1 MSVDP
6 AALLDELK
14 ARASKRK
21 RVTLDLIYGLLEKR
35 ANSGITDFSIATV
48 GRLSTAAGGPS
59 TQAIRNKNGADYR
72 RLIEAY
78 AASLGR
84 TTKKPLSPTNRQH
97 LPTRDED
104 LLKRI
109 EEPALRAVIGSII
122 AERNRYLSENRIL
135 KARTEIVVD
144 CRPANSATSRMEVLP
159 ALRGPFTPMEREA
172 LEAAISETFL
182 TQQGWARAANGRIKD
197 ENGRTLYKPGYVSAI
212 EKLLKDNRGGQ

>member
-6 AALLDELK
+6 TALLDELK
-14 ARASKRK
+14 ARATERK
-21 RVTLDLIYGLLEKR
+21 RVTLDLIYGLLEKQ
-35 ANSGITDFSIATV
+35 AKSGVTDFSIATL

-78 AASLGR
+78 AAWRGA

-135 KARTEIVVD
+135 KSQANIVVD
-144 CRPANSATSRMEVLP
+144 CRPAKPENSRVELLP
-159 ALRGPFTPMEREA
+159 ALDGVLTTMEREA
-172 LEAAISETFL
+172 LHAAISEPFL
-182 TQQGWARAANGRIKD
+182 TQQGWSRAANGRIKD
-197 ENGRTLYKPGYVSAI
+197 ADGRTLYKPGYISAI
-212 EKLLKDNRGGQ
+212 EKVLKETHDGQ

>member
-1 MSVDP
+1 MGVDP
-6 AALLDELK
+6 AVLLDELK
-14 ARASKRK
+14 SLASKRK
-21 RVTLDLIYGLLEKR
+21 RTTLDLIYGLLEKQ
-35 ANSGITDFSIATV
+35 AKSGVADYSIATL

-78 AASLGR
+78 AASQGA

-104 LLKRI
+104 LLRRI

-144 CRPANSATSRMEVLP
+144 CRPANRATSPVEVLP
-159 ALRGPFTPMEREA
+159 TLRGLLTPMEREA
-172 LEAAISETFL
+172 LEEAISEPFL
-182 TQQGWARAANGRIKD
+182 TRQAWSRAANGRIKD
-197 ENGRTLYKPGYVSAI
+197 EDGRVLYKPGYVSAI
-212 EKLLKDNRGGQ
+212 EKVLKETRDD

>member
-1 MSVDP
+1 MGVDP
-6 AALLDELK
+6 TVLLEELK
-14 ARASKRK
+14 ARATGRK
-21 RVTLDLIYGLLEKR
+21 RATLDLIYGLLEKQ
-35 ANSGITDFSIATV
+35 AKSGVVDFSIATL
-48 GRLSTAAGGPS
+48 GRLSTTAGGPS

-78 AASLGR
+78 AASQGT

-135 KARTEIVVD
+135 KAQAEIVVD
-144 CRPANSATSRMEVLP
+144 CRPAQHEVSSAEVLP
-159 ALRGPFTPMEREA
+159 ALGGLLTPMEREA
-172 LEAAISETFL
+172 LEAAISEAFL
-182 TQQGWARAANGRIKD
+182 TQKGWTPTANGRIKD
-197 ENGRTLYKPGYVSAI
+197 EDGRTLYKPGYVSAI
-212 EKLLKDNRGGQ
+212 EKVLKETRDGR